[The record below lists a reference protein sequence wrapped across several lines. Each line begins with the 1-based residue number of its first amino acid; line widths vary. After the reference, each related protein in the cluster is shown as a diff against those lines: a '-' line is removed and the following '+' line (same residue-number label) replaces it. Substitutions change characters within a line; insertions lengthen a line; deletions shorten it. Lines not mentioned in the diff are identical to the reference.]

1 MKFGHCRRWRLNAW
15 KWENSPEDRSEDRP
29 EDLLEDRPEER
40 NEEVLWRTGRS
51 FPNVPLSFVLKVST
65 VSAFRSSEFRVCIRL
80 SFGVPKSNR
89 TVQLSLKGLSIPEIP
104 FQERIFP
111 VPFAKFNNIVAER
124 VHDNNRS
131 ATDPSS
137 KPTPHSPPRQ
147 VALLGTR

>member
-1 MKFGHCRRWRLNAW
+1 MRKFCGG
-15 KWENSPEDRSEDRP
+15 
-29 EDLLEDRPEER
+29 PEE
-40 NEEVLWRTGRS
+40 
-51 FPNVPLSFVLKVST
+51 VST